1 MAKRKNGPTRP
12 KSTTVPRASNTTT
25 AEQRKATGDGGTPA
39 DQIEPRMAA
48 FAEQLGRTVG
58 TMQVTAEEWMNR
70 ETVLTQLAA
79 VRDGA
84 ARLLNQL
91 TNLAPLKKGE
101 SRKPVAARGAVR
113 GRSGGAVD
121 APGKK
126 HRKQGPKDPG
136 AALARSQAAKQR
148 AAMPMMKTSKH
159 RGRG

>member
-1 MAKRKNGPTRP
+1 MAKRKNEPKRP
-12 KSTTVPRASNTTT
+12 KSTKLTRASNTT
-25 AEQRKATGDGGTPA
+25 AEQAKTMPEAGNPA

-91 TNLAPLKKGE
+91 TNLAPLKKSQSE
-101 SRKPVAARGAVR
+101 KPVAARG
-113 GRSGGAVD
+113 RSAYITTHAWTWWWSGSA
-121 APGKK
+121 
-126 HRKQGPKDPG
+126 GPRWPRWQPPSWPPAWTCIQVTG
-136 AALARSQAAKQR
+136 SRR
-148 AAMPMMKTSKH
+148 A
-159 RGRG
+159 

>member
-1 MAKRKNGPTRP
+1 MAKRKNEPKRP
-12 KSTTVPRASNTTT
+12 KSTKLTRASNTT
-25 AEQRKATGDGGTPA
+25 AEQAKTMPEAGNPA

-91 TNLAPLKKGE
+91 TNLAPLKKSQSE
-101 SRKPVAARGAVR
+101 KPVAARGRVR

-126 HRKQGPKDPG
+126 HRKQGPKDPD

-148 AAMPMMKTSKH
+148 AAMPMMKTGKH